1 MEILTTLTTEQ
12 RNEST
17 MEIDHMS
24 TYDIL
29 KIFNQEDQSVAKS
42 VERVLPEIAEA
53 VEIVSAAFTKGGR
66 LLYVGAGTSGR
77 IGILD
82 AVECPPTFGTP
93 PDLVQGMIAG
103 GDQAIMKAVEGAED
117 NPALGAA
124 DLEERGLTELDVV
137 VGIAASGRTPYVAGA
152 LKHAQ
157 ELGAKTISL
166 SSNKNAKISQY
177 ADIKIDV
184 VTGPEVLTG
193 STRLKAAT
201 AHKMVLNMLTTTTM
215 IQAGKIYQNL
225 MVDVK
230 VSNYK
235 LKERAKHIIAAV
247 TEVSLEEAAATL
259 EKAQLEVKPAIVMI
273 KANVNYEEAK
283 KLLHQAD
290 GFVRYAIT
298 RATSDNDT

>member
-283 KLLHQAD
+283 ELLHQAD